1 VSLPHAGLILEDEL
15 RKIAG
20 FIVATILVSCSSLC
34 ALDRIP
40 VVPFETSVWPT
51 APNRLDNVVVPLMAK
66 EGLSLNLPCSDTV
79 FVRRVYLDLLGATPL
94 PEEVEAFVAD
104 ARTDKRAR
112 LVDSLFNR
120 DEYVE
125 YTSLKLADLLRVK
138 SEFPDNLW
146 PNAVQAYYRWISE
159 AVKSNMGYDNFAR
172 SLLLGAGSNF
182 RQPASNFY
190 RAMEARTP
198 ETIAKTVAQTWMAVG
213 WNSLSPESRTGLA
226 AFFARIGYKKT
237 LEWKEEIVT
246 INPAMGP
253 ANAQFPDGK
262 KAVLAPEK
270 DPRAVFADWLIS
282 PGNPWFSRAEA
293 NRVWFYLMGNGIID
307 SVDDL
312 GLLSPAG
319 RSPALDFLASEFVRS
334 GWDTKALYRLILTSR
349 VYQQSSI
356 PASGITAD
364 SPLPWTRYAIR
375 RLDAEVLID
384 ALDRLGGAGENYY
397 SAIPE
402 PFTFIPA
409 SNRSISLS
417 DGSITSS
424 FLLRFGRP
432 SRDLGLLSERSYAIN
447 EEQLRYLLNSTDMK
461 KKIEQSP
468 ALKDSYNFP
477 PEKKEAQIREIY
489 RQILSRP
496 PTAEETALVIRLA
509 QAAKTPQRQAAVDL
523 AWALV
528 NSKEFLYKH

>member
-1 VSLPHAGLILEDEL
+1 VSLPNAGLTLEDEL

-20 FIVATILVSCSSLC
+20 FIVAAFLVSCLSLFS
-34 ALDRIP
+34 LERIP
-40 VVPFETSVWPT
+40 VEPFEYSVWPT
-51 APNRLDNVVVPLMAK
+51 GQNRLDTVIVPLMTK
-66 EGLSLNLPCSDTV
+66 EGLSLNLPCSDLV
-79 FVRRVYLDLLGATPL
+79 FIRRVYLDLLGATPL

-112 LVDSLFNR
+112 LVDSLFAR

-125 YTSLKLADLLRVK
+125 YSSLKLADLLRVK

-146 PNAVQAYYRWISE
+146 PNAVQSYYRWISQ
-159 AVKSNMGYDNFAR
+159 AVSSNMSYDNFAR

-182 RQPASNFY
+182 REPTANFY

-226 AFFARIGYKKT
+226 SFFTRIGYKKT

-246 INPAMGP
+246 LNPASVP
-253 ANAQFPDGK
+253 LNAQFPDGK
-262 KAVLAPEK
+262 KTVLVPEK
-270 DPRAVFADWLIS
+270 DPRAVFADWLVA
-282 PGNPWFSRAEA
+282 PENPWFSRAA
-293 NRVWFYLMGNGIID
+293 VNRVWFYLMGSGIID
-307 SVDDL
+307 TVDDL
-312 GLLSPAG
+312 GAASPEG
-319 RSPALDFLASEFVRS
+319 QSPALDFLADEFASS
-334 GWDTKALYRLILTSR
+334 GYDIQSLYKLILNSR

-356 PASGITAD
+356 PAPGVTDA

-384 ALDRLGGAGENYY
+384 ALDRFGGTVESYY

-409 SNRSISLS
+409 SARTISLS

-424 FLLRFGRP
+424 FLMRFGRP
-432 SRDLGLLSERSYAIN
+432 SRDLGLVSERSNAID
-447 EEQLRYLLNSTDMK
+447 EEQLRYLFNSTDMK
-461 KKIEQSP
+461 KRIEQSP
-468 ALKDSYNFP
+468 ALKDVYGFP
-477 PEKKEAQIREIY
+477 SNAKDAQIRAIY
-489 RQILSRP
+489 RQILLRP
-496 PTAEETALVIRLA
+496 PTSAESALVIKLA
-509 QAAKTPQRQAAVDL
+509 TAAKSSQRQAAIDL